1 MRERNQSGL
10 LTVAALVMW
19 GALLTG
25 TAWADGIVAITD
37 GQGRTVYVN
46 TGDPAVAGREV
57 HGGQAAA
64 AATESE
70 VSPAKR
76 EDPPAKVHNYLRT
89 TPEIRQL
96 VEQTASQHQVDPQ
109 PASEVPPAKRE
120 NLPAK
125 LRNPPHTTPEISQLV
140 EQTASRHQVDP
151 QLVHAII
158 KVESAY
164 DPLAVSNK
172 GAMGLMQLI
181 PATAQ
186 ELGVANPFDP
196 QENIEGGVTYLR
208 HLLNV
213 FGGDLNLSL
222 AAYNAGEG
230 AVRRYGGVP
239 YFAETRNYVRRVTNI
254 YQSLPSLVG
263 AGDADIKSLPSL
275 AVAGDAD
282 LMPPVSAIVR
292 FIDEHG
298 AVHYSNVE

>member
-1 MRERNQSGL
+1 MRERTQSGL
-10 LTVAALVMW
+10 WMVTALVVW

-46 TGDPAVAGREV
+46 AGETAVLEV
-57 HGGQAAA
+57 HGGHAAA
-64 AATESE
+64 AA
-70 VSPAKR
+70 PA
-76 EDPPAKVHNYLRT
+76 A
-89 TPEIRQL
+89 
-96 VEQTASQHQVDPQ
+96 
-109 PASEVPPAKRE
+109 PASELPPAKRE

-125 LRNPPHTTPEISQLV
+125 LHKPPHTTPEISQLV

-181 PATAQ
+181 PSTAQ

-239 YFAETRNYVRRVTNI
+239 YFAETQNYVRRVTNI

-263 AGDADIKSLPSL
+263 AGDADIKLLPSL
-275 AVAGDAD
+275 AGAGDAD
-282 LMPPVSAIVR
+282 LKPPVSAIVR
-292 FIDEHG
+292 LIDEHG

>member
-1 MRERNQSGL
+1 MRVRNQSGL
-10 LTVAALVMW
+10 LLAAALVVW

-46 TGDPAVAGREV
+46 TGDTAVREV
-57 HGGQAAA
+57 QGGPGVA
-64 AATESE
+64 
-70 VSPAKR
+70 PAPASKVPPVKR
-76 EDPPAKVHNYLRT
+76 ENPPAKVHNAVDT
-89 TPEIRQL
+89 GD
-96 VEQTASQHQVDPQ
+96 TAVREEHEAQAAASA
-109 PASEVPPAKRE
+109 PASEVPFVKRE
-120 NLPAK
+120 NPPAK
-125 LRNPPHTTPEISQLV
+125 LHNPPRTTPEISQLV
-140 EQTASRHQVDP
+140 EQTASRHRVDP

-164 DPLAVSNK
+164 DPLAVSSK

-181 PATAQ
+181 PETAHQ
-186 ELGVANPFDP
+186 LGVANPFDP

-239 YFAETRNYVRRVTNI
+239 FFAETQNYVRRVTNI
-254 YQSLPSLVG
+254 YQSLPSLPSLVG
-263 AGDADIKSLPSL
+263 AVEAESKPLDPISP
-275 AVAGDAD
+275 
-282 LMPPVSAIVR
+282 IVR
-292 FIDEHG
+292 FLDERG
-298 AVHYSNVE
+298 VVHYSNVE

>member
-1 MRERNQSGL
+1 MNELNPGL
-10 LTVAALVMW
+10 WMVAALAVW

-46 TGDPAVAGREV
+46 TGDTAVAVREV
-57 HGGQAAA
+57 QGGRATPAASA
-64 AATESE
+64 A
-70 VSPAKR
+70 P
-76 EDPPAKVHNYLRT
+76 
-89 TPEIRQL
+89 
-96 VEQTASQHQVDPQ
+96 TA

-125 LRNPPHTTPEISQLV
+125 LHNNSHTTPEISQLV
-140 EQTASRHQVDP
+140 EQTASRHKVDP

-239 YFAETRNYVRRVTNI
+239 YFAETQNYVRRVTNI

-275 AVAGDAD
+275 AGARDED
-282 LMPPVSAIVR
+282 LKPPVSAIVR
-292 FIDEHG
+292 FIDQHG